1 VIALRAGR
9 RLLLSRARTRDPVGG
24 YSPYRPAGPRALMT
38 GPQSGK
44 RGVLIEG
51 EFQKTLP
58 GILGVPGKCFFS
70 SQTIRPVFPQP
81 FLPVTATLCHPGR
94 KRLDGVL

>member
-58 GILGVPGKCFFS
+58 GQRNFGSAGKVLFQLSNHSPGFPATIFASDRNLVPS
-70 SQTIRPVFPQP
+70 R
-81 FLPVTATLCHPGR
+81 A
-94 KRLDGVL
+94 